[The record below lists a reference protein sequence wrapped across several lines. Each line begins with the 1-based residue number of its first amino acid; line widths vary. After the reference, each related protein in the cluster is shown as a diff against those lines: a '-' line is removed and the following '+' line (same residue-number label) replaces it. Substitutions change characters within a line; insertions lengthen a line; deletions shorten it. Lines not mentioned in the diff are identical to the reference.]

1 LSIWVQDSHLRVPLA
16 NYQLG
21 QPEGRVSLPEGNP
34 LFFFFTILFSAIY
47 YNDVL
52 ALGF

>member
-1 LSIWVQDSHLRVPLA
+1 MPIWVQDSHLRLPLA

-21 QPEGRVSLPEGNP
+21 QLESGLSLPEGNP
-34 LFFFFTILFSAIY
+34 LYFTILFSAIY
-47 YNDVL
+47 FNDVL